1 LLKKTGSDYGNE
13 DVIHYQ
19 KSVFLSLYPDLLP
32 IELIIYASAILFALN
47 LYKYHSMSLSKAY
60 SHSVAQFRALR
71 SEHHIAT
78 TVAIKEAEALGSH
91 FGPSE
96 IEQAHEMEK
105 RSLTTW
111 ERRAELDESAIAARK
126 RWKAI
131 VDQQPGA
138 NQWTKGVEYVRLWN
152 EGIRPNY
159 MPHLTKPLAVT
170 QGDYF
175 QLKSLKVS

>member
-1 LLKKTGSDYGNE
+1 M
-13 DVIHYQ
+13 
-19 KSVFLSLYPDLLP
+19 FLSQYPDLLP

-47 LYKYHSMSLSKAY
+47 LYKYHKLSLSEAY
-60 SHSVAQFRALR
+60 SCSIAQFRALR
-71 SEHHIAT
+71 AEHHIAT
-78 TVAIKEAEALGSH
+78 TVAIKEAEVLGSD

-105 RSLTTW
+105 KSIATW
-111 ERRAELDESAIAARK
+111 ERRAELDEGAIAARK

-131 VDQQPGA
+131 VERQPGA

-159 MPHLTKPLAVT
+159 MPLLTMPVQQQQDFFKL
-170 QGDYF
+170 Q
-175 QLKSLKVS
+175 SLVLGK